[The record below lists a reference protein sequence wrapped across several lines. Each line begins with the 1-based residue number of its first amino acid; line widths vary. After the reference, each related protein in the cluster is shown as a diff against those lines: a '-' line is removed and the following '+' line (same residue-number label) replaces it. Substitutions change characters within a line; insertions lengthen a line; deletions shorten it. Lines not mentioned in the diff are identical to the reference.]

1 MANNRRENVPFDP
14 YHFQKLLGQGI
25 EYSIKE
31 TFQNIYRTN
40 HWSGQDSIS
49 GDGASTTQTQQIQTE
64 LPLLLQR
71 LQISTFLDLPCGDF
85 SWMQFVNLSAVSY
98 IGADIVPEI
107 INQNQAKYGQ
117 LNRKFMSL
125 DITQDDI
132 FAADLIFC
140 RDCLV
145 HFSFADIH
153 RAIINIKRN
162 KFIYLLTTTFP
173 NCKLN
178 EDIITGDWRLLNFT
192 LPPFNFP
199 PSLHLINEQCSE
211 GNGEF
216 QDKSLGLWLVES
228 IP

>member
-1 MANNRRENVPFDP
+1 MANNRRENVPFNP

-25 EYSIKE
+25 AYSIKD

-40 HWSGQDSIS
+40 HWSGKDSIS
-49 GDGASTTQTQQIQTE
+49 GGGASTTQTQQIQTE
-64 LPLLLQR
+64 LPPLLQR

-85 SWMQFVNLSAVSY
+85 SWMQFVNLAGVSY

-107 INQNQAKYGQ
+107 ISQNQEKYGQ

-125 DITQDDI
+125 DITQDDLI
-132 FAADLIFC
+132 SADLLFC
-140 RDCLV
+140 HDCLV

-153 RAIINIKRN
+153 RTIINIKRN
-162 KFIYLLTTTFP
+162 KFVYLLTTTFP
-173 NCKLN
+173 NCELN
-178 EDIITGDWRLLNFT
+178 KDIITGDWRLLNFT

-199 PSLHLINEQCSE
+199 PPLYLINEQCSE